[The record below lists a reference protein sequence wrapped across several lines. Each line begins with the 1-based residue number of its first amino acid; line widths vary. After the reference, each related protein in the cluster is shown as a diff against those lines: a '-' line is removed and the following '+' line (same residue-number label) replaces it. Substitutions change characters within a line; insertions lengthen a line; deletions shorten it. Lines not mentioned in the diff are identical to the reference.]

1 MDGFGGFDILFIA
14 LVAVFLGLR
23 LRSVLGTRTGAEK
36 SERWRAVHTPEQAQP
51 GATPAEPQAEA
62 PADNVTPF
70 PGRATTPGAV
80 PPPLPAQGALEAGIA
95 AIRAADPGFDAP
107 GFAGGAKA
115 AFEMIVQAYAQ
126 GDLQTLK
133 PLLAPPV
140 YDSFS
145 NAVGERQ
152 RARQTL
158 ETTLIAVQ
166 QSELVEAR
174 LNGRIAECTIKFVS
188 QQANVTRDAQ
198 GNVIDGDPAQVDTIT
213 DLWTFARDT
222 RARDPNWQLIRTETA
237 H

>member
-14 LVAVFLGLR
+14 LVAVFLALR
-23 LRSVLGTRTGAEK
+23 LRSVLGTRTGSEK
-36 SERWRAVHTPEQAQP
+36 SDRWRSMRTQDQPQP
-51 GATPAEPQAEA
+51 GATPAEQPADA
-62 PADNVTPF
+62 PSDNVTPF
-70 PGRATTPGAV
+70 PGRTAGQT
-80 PPPLPAQGALEAGIA
+80 PPPLPTQDVLEAGIA
-95 AIRAADPGFDAP
+95 EIRAADAGFDPVA
-107 GFAGGAKA
+107 FAGGAKS

-140 YDSFS
+140 YDSFAQ
-145 NAVGERQ
+145 AVGERQ
-152 RARQTL
+152 RVRHTL

-166 QSELVEAR
+166 QSELVDAR

-198 GNVIDGDPAQVDTIT
+198 GNVVDGDPAQVDTIT

-222 RARDPNWQLIRTETA
+222 RARDPNWQLIRTETT